1 MSPAPG
7 SKGRSEG
14 GEPGRAAMALRA
26 VFAVPGDIDA
36 PTGGYAYARALLAAA
51 PSAGLAL
58 DLLPLPGGF
67 PLASPDAVAAALAA
81 LAAAQSDRP
90 LLIDGLAYGALPA
103 DGLAAVR
110 APMVAL
116 THHPLCL
123 ETGLDPAT
131 VERLRASET
140 AALALARRVVTTSA
154 ATARDVIGL
163 FGVPPGRVFTAAP
176 GLAIPASPATG
187 DAAPPVI
194 LTVASLTPRKGHDV
208 LLDALALLGARPWRA
223 RWCGARGMAPD
234 WERSLAA
241 KAQAL
246 GLAERIEIEG
256 AMAQEALAEVYAGAT
271 IFCLPS
277 RHEGY
282 GMVFAEAMA
291 AGLPVAAADIPA
303 AREVVGPAGALT
315 PLDDAGALADALARL
330 LDDGAER
337 RRLAA
342 AARARATGF
351 PGWDETAKVVA
362 AALAAALAEAQ
373 GAPGSAERAS

>member
-1 MSPAPG
+1 
-7 SKGRSEG
+7 
-14 GEPGRAAMALRA
+14 MALSA
-26 VFAVPGDIDA
+26 AFAVPGDIDA

-51 PSAGLAL
+51 PSVGLAL

-67 PLASPDAVAAALAA
+67 PLASPDAVAGALAA
-81 LAAAQSDRP
+81 LAAAPADRP

-103 DGLAAVR
+103 GGLAAVR
-110 APMVAL
+110 APIVAL

-123 ETGLDPAT
+123 ETGLAPSTAD
-131 VERLRASET
+131 RLRGSEA
-140 AALALARRVVTTSA
+140 AALALAFRVVTTSA
-154 ATARDVIGL
+154 ATARDVIEL
-163 FGVPPGRVFTAAP
+163 FGVPAERVSTATP
-176 GLAIPASPATG
+176 GLTIPAEPARG

-194 LTVASLTPRKGHDV
+194 LTVASLTPRKGHDA

-246 GLAERIEIEG
+246 GLAPRIAIEG
-256 AMAQEALAEVYAGAT
+256 AMAPETLADAYAGAT

-303 AREVVGPAGALT
+303 AREVVGPAGVLT
-315 PLDDAGALADALARL
+315 PVDDAEALAGALAGL

-342 AARARATGF
+342 AARARAARF
-351 PGWDETAKVVA
+351 PGWEETARVVA
-362 AALAAALAEAQ
+362 GALSAALAEAR
-373 GAPGSAERAS
+373 GGPHAGRLDAGRGERAP